1 MYKTLKLIILSVVIL
16 IIICSSFF
24 FTVNE
29 GEYVIVTQFGKPLAP
44 RITPGLK
51 LKLPPPIHRVVRF
64 DARQQLFVS
73 RRVEFL
79 TKDKKNIL
87 IKCYVTYKINDPLTF
102 YQAVGDA
109 VTAQQKLD
117 DLVIA
122 KGGAAVGDFNFSD
135 LISNTQ
141 EIKIGELEN
150 RIKKDIKIVSE
161 KDYGISIS
169 NVGISRLS
177 LPETNAQSVYNRM
190 RAERRAMADKY
201 RAEGQQE
208 AAKIRADAD
217 RQKRD
222 IESTAS
228 KEAEIFMGE
237 GDAEAARIYADA
249 FSKDPEFYKFW
260 RTLIAYESILDN
272 QTTLVLTDDSELF
285 QYLDR

>member
-1 MYKTLKLIILSVVIL
+1 MNRTLKIIILSAAVLVIV
-16 IIICSSFF
+16 CSSFF
-24 FTVNE
+24 FIVNE
-29 GEYVIVTQFGKPLAP
+29 GEYAIITQFGKPL
-44 RITPGLK
+44 TPMTTSGLK
-51 LKLPPPIHRVVRF
+51 FKLPPPIHRVIKF

-79 TKDKKNIL
+79 TRDKKNIL
-87 IKCYVTYKINDPLTF
+87 IKCYVTYNIKDPLTF

-117 DLVIA
+117 DLLIA

-135 LISNTQ
+135 LISNTD
-141 EIKIGELEN
+141 EIKISELEN
-150 RIKKDIKIVSE
+150 RIENDIKNVSE
-161 KDYGISIS
+161 NDYGISIG

-190 RAERRAMADKY
+190 RAERKAMADKY

-217 RQKRD
+217 RQKKD

-228 KEAEIFMGE
+228 KEAQIFMGE
-237 GDAEAARIYADA
+237 GDAEAARIYAEA
-249 FSKDPEFYKFW
+249 FSKDPDFYKFW
-260 RTLIAYESILDN
+260 RTLKAYETILDQ
-272 QTTLVLTDDSELF
+272 QTTLVLTEDSELF